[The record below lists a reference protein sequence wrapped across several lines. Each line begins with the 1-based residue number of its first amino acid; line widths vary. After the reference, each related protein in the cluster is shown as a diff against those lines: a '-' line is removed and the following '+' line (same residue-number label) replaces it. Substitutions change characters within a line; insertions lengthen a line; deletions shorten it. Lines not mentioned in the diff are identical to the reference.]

1 MSTHLYA
8 FGSIC
13 RGEIDKSS
21 DIDLLACLSEP
32 NPGIDS
38 NRFSIYSH
46 QRLRELWLEG
56 NPFAWHLHL
65 ESRLLFSS
73 TGEDFINDLG
83 RPAQYTRSIE
93 DCEKFRLLFL
103 ESLNSL
109 TKGSNSPTFDISCM
123 FLATR
128 NFATCYSLGSGNPV
142 FSRYSP
148 LLIDDRLAIPHEE
161 FDIYVRARIL
171 STRGYGD
178 PLSISDIGH
187 VKESA
192 QSVVEWM
199 SALANR
205 YLSPELRYE
214 RV

>member
-8 FGSIC
+8 FGSVC

-21 DIDLLACLSEP
+21 DIDLLACLSQP
-32 NPGIDS
+32 NPGIDA

-46 QRLRELWLEG
+46 QRIQELWTEG

-65 ESRLLFSS
+65 ESKLLYSS
-73 TGEDFINDLG
+73 TGEDFICSLG
-83 RPAQYTRSIE
+83 KPVRYSKFVE
-93 DCEKFRLLFL
+93 DCEKFRSLFL

-109 TKGSNSPTFDISCM
+109 TTKTNSPTFDISCM

-148 LLIDDRLAIPHEE
+148 LLIDNSLLISKDE

-171 STRGYGD
+171 STRGYGE
-178 PLSISDIGH
+178 PLSNRDLFL

-192 QSVVEWM
+192 HSVVEWM
-199 SALANR
+199 SKLADG
-205 YLSPELRYE
+205 YLSPELCYE